1 MALWF
6 ITLTL
11 TLTLEVLNPVD
22 HSRTAAVH
30 GCTNVACKERRRN
43 GFVRLLQDTAD
54 AFESNRSLGT
64 MHGVQ
69 VTLTLCLTLT
79 TDPNPNPNPDHDPD
93 PSPTPTPTPT
103 PTPDPDPNPLTL
115 TL

>member
-79 TDPNPNPNPDHDPD
+79 TDPNPNLRSPAASRGCANWPNHGSIWQPA
-93 PSPTPTPTPT
+93 
-103 PTPDPDPNPLTL
+103 LVL
-115 TL
+115 